1 MNRLRTVVGRRSR
14 AADRGFLPWLLL
26 PALLLLLAAAGGGAM
41 PGGAPAAPSQ
51 ASGES
56 RLGGGATTPRAV
68 IDRDR
73 ARHQLQTSLRRQGL
87 NTSTGPDPRDQLAAD
102 PVELPATRIAAVRAS
117 RGDSAGASGPHC
129 ARARGPPLPV

>member
-1 MNRLRTVVGRRSR
+1 MNRLRTVVGRRNR

-26 PALLLLLAAAGGGAM
+26 PALLLLLAAAGGGAV
-41 PGGAPAAPSQ
+41 PGGGPAAPSQ

-56 RLGGGATTPRAV
+56 RLGGGATTPRAA

-102 PVELPATRIAAVRAS
+102 SGEPPVTRIAAVPAS
-117 RGDSAGASGPHC
+117 RGDAAGASCLQRP
-129 ARARGPPLPV
+129 RARGPPLPV